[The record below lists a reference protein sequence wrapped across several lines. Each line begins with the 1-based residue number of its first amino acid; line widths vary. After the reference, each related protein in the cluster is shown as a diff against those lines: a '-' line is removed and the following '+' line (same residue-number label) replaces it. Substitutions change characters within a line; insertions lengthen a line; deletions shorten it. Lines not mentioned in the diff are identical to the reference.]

1 MAAFYAPGS
10 NALLDQVL
18 SFPAYAELTIPKG
31 AIPHPLALGFE
42 QSLGEPHGQVADYRA
57 ALPDGR
63 GVHVRDMIGE
73 WAVHWDKVFPSFERC
88 VDHLREDSP
97 GWYSVL
103 QFGLVIAG
111 IVLLV
116 LLIMFVAGG
125 ARG

>member
-18 SFPAYAELTIPKG
+18 SFPAHAELSIPKG

-63 GVHVRDMIGE
+63 GVHVRDMVGE
-73 WAVHWDKVFPSFERC
+73 WTVHWDRVFPSFERW

-97 GWYSVL
+97 GWYG
-103 QFGLVIAG
+103 GLLLGIA
-111 IVLLV
+111 LLAFA
-116 LLIMFVAGG
+116 LFILALSWLGG
-125 ARG
+125 GRRG